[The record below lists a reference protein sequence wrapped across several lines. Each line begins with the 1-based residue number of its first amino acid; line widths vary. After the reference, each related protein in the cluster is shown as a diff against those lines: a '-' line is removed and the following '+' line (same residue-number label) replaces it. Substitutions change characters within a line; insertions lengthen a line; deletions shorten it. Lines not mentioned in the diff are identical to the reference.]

1 MPQVQHDPRSCA
13 LCDQLP
19 PGAYGRRWKGAA
31 RVGYWHVIYD
41 GADLMARLP
50 PQAHFVTI
58 LSSRASSESGPLHYQ
73 GPLYFEADA
82 ADAALAFADVR
93 RCVELLNAVYDCP
106 LEAIHVWHSGGRG
119 PHVTIPARVIGA
131 DAGHPQLPRIYAAMV
146 QHLFP
151 PHVAP
156 TLDRGI
162 YNGGLGRMWRLPN
175 RRRADN
181 GRYKVPLSM
190 QEVLYQHDADIEAL
204 TYRPRKGRC
213 WPSDDELWPCPAL
226 VVLYHDIVA
235 AIERSMAP
243 AAPGV
248 RRHTTE
254 WAEVG
259 LLLTRCAF
267 IRHCRDHGTRL
278 SEPEW
283 YAMVSHVARC
293 SNGAAA
299 VHRLSAPYADYSP
312 AETDA
317 KIAHALKDTGPH
329 TCAFIQAQGFQGC
342 PPGGCGV
349 KAPLGLG
356 RHAGVGRSEGL
367 RVRQVTPGQHQGRTV
382 PISEVMPWRS

>member
-1 MPQVQHDPRSCA
+1 MPQGKHDPRGCG
-13 LCDQLP
+13 LCDQLS
-19 PGAYGRRWKGAA
+19 PGVSGRRWKGAA
-31 RVGYWHVIYD
+31 RVGYWHVIRD

-50 PQAHFVTI
+50 SQAHFVTI
-58 LSSRASSESGPLHYQ
+58 LSSRASPEGGPVHYQ

-93 RCVELLNAVYDCP
+93 CCVELLNAAYDCSW
-106 LEAIHVWHSGGRG
+106 EAIRVWHSGSRG
-119 PHVTIPARVIGA
+119 PHVTTPARVIGA
-131 DAGHPQLPRIYAAMV
+131 DAGHPQLPHIYGVMI

-190 QEVLYQHDADIEAL
+190 QEVLYQPYADIEAL
-204 TYRPRKGRC
+204 TYRPRKCRY
-213 WPSDDELWPCPAL
+213 WPLDDELSPCPAL
-226 VVLYHDIVA
+226 VALYHGTVA

-243 AAPGV
+243 AARGV
-248 RRHTTE
+248 QSHATE
-254 WAEVG
+254 WGEIG

-267 IRHCRDHGTRL
+267 IQHCRENAARL
-278 SEPEW
+278 SEPAW
-283 YAMVSHVARC
+283 YAMVSNVARC
-293 SNGAAA
+293 SNGSAT
-299 VHRLSAPYADYSP
+299 VHRPSAPYPDYSP
-312 AETDA
+312 TETEA

-349 KAPLGLG
+349 KAPIGLG
-356 RHAGVGRSEGL
+356 RHAAVVRPEGL
-367 RVRQVTPGQHQGRTV
+367 RVRRVTPGQHQMRTV
-382 PISEVMPWRS
+382 PVSEVMPWRA

>member
-1 MPQVQHDPRSCA
+1 
-13 LCDQLP
+13 
-19 PGAYGRRWKGAA
+19 
-31 RVGYWHVIYD
+31 
-41 GADLMARLP
+41 
-50 PQAHFVTI
+50 
-58 LSSRASSESGPLHYQ
+58 
-73 GPLYFEADA
+73 
-82 ADAALAFADVR
+82 
-93 RCVELLNAVYDCP
+93 
-106 LEAIHVWHSGGRG
+106 
-119 PHVTIPARVIGA
+119 
-131 DAGHPQLPRIYAAMV
+131 
-146 QHLFP
+146 
-151 PHVAP
+151 
-156 TLDRGI
+156 
-162 YNGGLGRMWRLPN
+162 
-175 RRRADN
+175 
-181 GRYKVPLSM
+181 M